1 MDVNTHKLLES
12 ATIRT
17 LHAQNF
23 SRSSTEA
30 AHVLTDLLS
39 RYLTT
44 LSQSCKKYAEQAGRL
59 NLSARDASCALEEM
73 GVSVEEL
80 KEYCGTEGKELG
92 RYALQ
97 TRNRLEDLKEY
108 KGQSDRDSSLCAI
121 FYVGRIAMLL
131 DGLRQQQDPI
141 PLVYAPVPE
150 GLLWSEEEL
159 DEGPSDGE
167 EEAEE
172 QEAGDDEV
180 EDRTDEATQ
189 KDGSRPGPSNERR
202 ATSPP
207 LPPSPVSNPS
217 SPPPRKRQRTAN
229 WNPPDHIPAFLPP
242 LPGDFQV
249 TSQTPSPKPTAQSTT
264 SRPELLSAPL
274 TQPLAPVSSSD
285 YLTSVPYPESSLS
298 SVPEWHLPEP
308 ISTADLQASQ
318 SKPFDLQTPQTQPS
332 LLAAYHHILT
342 HPPPP
347 ANGSGN
353 PGRHK
358 VAMGLLTENQV
369 HPRWDPPDTLF
380 GSIQPCPPR
389 MSAMTPSYALPK
401 AATPGVGDGKGDK
414 TPDPSKDKKTLP
426 SAPPKTVAPSERIAP
441 MISQRG
447 SRITELAK
455 NILPSSVYTR
465 TVRLSHPPV
474 LMRGNQKLTY
484 GPALD
489 APWNSTR
496 AGGKGKDP
504 DAQDDTPKV
513 LPDARFH
520 ATWDYEPKP
529 FWQEMGGAKRG
540 RTGSINLSAGAS
552 NGRTKSLK

>member
-1 MDVNTHKLLES
+1 MDVNTHKLLDS

-39 RYLTT
+39 RYLTL

-73 GVSVEEL
+73 GVSIEEL

-108 KGQSDRDSSLCAI
+108 KAVLSE
-121 FYVGRIAMLL
+121 
-131 DGLRQQQDPI
+131 GLRQQREAI
-141 PLVYAPVPE
+141 PLVYAPVPHE
-150 GLLWSEEEL
+150 LLWSEEV
-159 DEGPSDGE
+159 SE
-167 EEAEE
+167 EEEDELVSAGTRTED
-172 QEAGDDEV
+172 QEKLGTGEDQV

-189 KDGSRPGPSNERR
+189 KEDSQPGPSSTRR

-207 LPPSPVSNPS
+207 LPLSPVSNPA
-217 SPPPRKRQRTAN
+217 SPPPRKRQRTDK
-229 WNPPDHIPAFLPP
+229 WPDHIPDFFPP
-242 LPGDFQV
+242 FPGDLH
-249 TSQTPSPKPTAQSTT
+249 TPSRTPSPKPTAQFVTN
-264 SRPELLSAPL
+264 RPEPLPTPL
-274 TQPLAPVSSSD
+274 TQPLAPPSSSD
-285 YLTSVPYPESSLS
+285 YLTSVPYAESSIS

-308 ISTADLQASQ
+308 MSTHGFQAPISKQ
-318 SKPFDLQTPQTQPS
+318 FDLPTPQTQPS

-347 ANGSGN
+347 TSGGGN

-358 VAMGLLTENQV
+358 VAMGLLTENQL

-389 MSAMTPSYALPK
+389 VSVMMPSYAMPIN
-401 AATPGVGDGKGDK
+401 ATPTPADGKGDK
-414 TPDPSKDKKTLP
+414 TSDPNKEKKSLP
-426 SAPPKTVAPSERIAP
+426 SAPPKTVVPTERIAP
-441 MISQRG
+441 MLSQQG
-447 SRITELAK
+447 SRIPELAK

-465 TVRLSHPPV
+465 ATRLAHPPV

-484 GPALD
+484 GSGLN
-489 APWNSTR
+489 APWNSTPL
-496 AGGKGKDP
+496 AGGKAKDT
-504 DAQDDTPKV
+504 DVQDDAPKV
-513 LPDARFH
+513 LPDARFY
-520 ATWDYEPKP
+520 ATWDYEPKH
-529 FWQEMGGAKRG
+529 FWEEIGNVKRA
-540 RTGSINLSAGAS
+540 RTGSINMSASAS
-552 NGRTKSLK
+552 SGRTKSSK